1 MRAVDWVV
9 HYWAKTS
16 MLLMTYRPK
25 IVGMEHLPPK
35 GEPVSVSSVYYCTT
49 ACIAH
54 LAAKLSA
61 CKCATHTYTAIVF
74 VNFLQ
79 AALLTSE

>member
-35 GEPVSVSSVYYCTT
+35 GEPVSASWYHCMHCVNCCIIERLHCAKHTCTT
-49 ACIAH
+49 IVLASCLRAVLLANCH
-54 LAAKLSA
+54 L
-61 CKCATHTYTAIVF
+61 
-74 VNFLQ
+74 
-79 AALLTSE
+79 